1 MAWTA
6 CADGSGSCVRSRCG
20 HTGHVLF
27 VELADAS
34 ERVAGTSK
42 RTDKVAALAAVF
54 AQIPPDEIE
63 AAAAFAVGDTPVGRI
78 GVGWATIRD
87 VAPSPAPQP
96 RLSVADVASTI
107 GQIASISGAG
117 SVARRRDLVH
127 DLLAASTAPEQRL
140 LRAILG
146 GELRQGA
153 LDGVVAAAIAKAA
166 GVKVAEVQRGAMFAG
181 SLPAAAHAAL
191 TGGSDALAAIELT
204 PARPVQPMLASPAE
218 GVADALGAT
227 GLASVEWK
235 LDGARIQ
242 AHRSGDDVRLFTR
255 NLNDVTD
262 RLGGVVDVVRALPGS
277 DLVLDGEV
285 LGLDPDGN
293 PRRFQDTMGDFGA
306 DRGTGAGPAR
316 GTGLRAFF
324 FDILHAGESLVDEP
338 LSIRRDLLT
347 ATVPPEGRLPSIV
360 TADAIEAQDFLD
372 RAIAAGHEGVMVK
385 DLDSRYDAG
394 RRGGAWRKVKPVHTF
409 DLVVLAVEW
418 GHGRRQGWLSNLH
431 LGARGDGN
439 ELVMV
444 GKTFKGLTDELL
456 RWQTERFLE
465 LEIGRE
471 GHVVHVRPEQVV
483 EIAVDGVQVSTR
495 YPGGVALR
503 FARVRRY
510 RADKPAA
517 AADAIDQVRALLR

>member
-1 MAWTA
+1 LLSITLPSAGSLGSDVKGTR
-6 CADGSGSCVRSRCG
+6 ADFRDESEFRMFILPGDIRTGCRRPEGGGSYDSCQLVR

-27 VELADAS
+27 SELADAS
-34 ERVAGTSK
+34 ERVAGTTK
-42 RTDKVAALAAVF
+42 RTDKVATFASVFARLPPGEIGAAV
-54 AQIPPDEIE
+54 
-63 AAAAFAVGDTPVGRI
+63 AFAVGDTPVGRI
-78 GVGWATIRD
+78 GVGWSTIRD
-87 VAPSPAPQP
+87 LTPAPAP
-96 RLSVADVASTI
+96 EARLSVADVAAAI
-107 GQIASISGAG
+107 AQIASISGAG

-127 DLLAASTAPEQRL
+127 DLLAAATAPEQRL

-262 RLGGVVDVVRALPGS
+262 RLGGVVEVVRALPGG

-285 LGLDPDGN
+285 LGLDLDGN

-306 DRGTGAGPAR
+306 DR
-316 GTGLRAFF
+316 
-324 FDILHAGESLVDEP
+324 
-338 LSIRRDLLT
+338 
-347 ATVPPEGRLPSIV
+347 V
-360 TADAIEAQDFLD
+360 T
-372 RAIAAGHEGVMVK
+372 
-385 DLDSRYDAG
+385 
-394 RRGGAWRKVKPVHTF
+394 
-409 DLVVLAVEW
+409 
-418 GHGRRQGWLSNLH
+418 
-431 LGARGDGN
+431 GDGP
-439 ELVMV
+439 
-444 GKTFKGLTDELL
+444 GCGPSSSTSCTPAS
-456 RWQTERFLE
+456 RWSTSRS
-465 LEIGRE
+465 RS
-471 GHVVHVRPEQVV
+471 
-483 EIAVDGVQVSTR
+483 AVTC
-495 YPGGVALR
+495 
-503 FARVRRY
+503 
-510 RADKPAA
+510 
-517 AADAIDQVRALLR
+517 